1 MLPGGLL
8 WLMKLFL
15 PHKQSN
21 NLTNND
27 VIMITIGIYHNE
39 NTHALS
45 LCYKITT
52 FADQVFTFILLCVI

>member
-1 MLPGGLL
+1 
-8 WLMKLFL
+8 MKLFL